1 MNHNHIQSRIK
12 IKIHEI
18 SIFFVSVNCSFFMVL
33 SIQSYP
39 FPPFNPL
46 LKQRN
51 PSPKK
56 KKRIFLILYLP
67 TPIYNDSSVKNF
79 KILKNLYFQRYIFS
93 SFFFFLFFFSQE
105 QIFDYSFFLF
115 FFFTHDRAKSA
126 RDDNARAT
134 TPEGGNFIIQPSRPK
149 LFRGPWINYVARNH
163 VGARATLRKHL
174 LSA

>member
-1 MNHNHIQSRIK
+1 MNHNHVQSRIK

-39 FPPFNPL
+39 FLLFNPL

-93 SFFFFLFFFSQE
+93 FFFFFLFFFFVGTNFRLFNFS
-105 QIFDYSFFLF
+105 FLF
-115 FFFTHDRAKSA
+115 FSLT
-126 RDDNARAT
+126 
-134 TPEGGNFIIQPSRPK
+134 I
-149 LFRGPWINYVARNH
+149 ARNLCETTMLAQPPPG
-163 VGARATLRKHL
+163 VVI
-174 LSA
+174 S